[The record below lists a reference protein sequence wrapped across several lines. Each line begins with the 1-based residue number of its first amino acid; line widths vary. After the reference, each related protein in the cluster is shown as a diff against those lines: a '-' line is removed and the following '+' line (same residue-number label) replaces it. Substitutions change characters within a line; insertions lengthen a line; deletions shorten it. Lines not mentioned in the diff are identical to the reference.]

1 MHLRE
6 KNSDMSK
13 EERHGG
19 TFSWKDLGNIGVG
32 RPNLGP
38 GTTVMVYRLM
48 QYTLRATLVRH
59 YGDAVAD
66 RILSEA
72 GYVAGAEFCKNMLDT
87 SAGFDS
93 FVADWRE
100 KLEVLS
106 VGILRF
112 EKSDTREMD
121 FTLTISEDLDCSG
134 LPVSGV
140 TVCAYDEGFIAGVF
154 GTYTGREFDVK
165 EIDCWATGER
175 TCRFRAVLKS

>member
-1 MHLRE
+1 MSRE
-6 KNSDMSK
+6 QRNTV
-13 EERHGG
+13 
-19 TFSWKDLGNIGVG
+19 TFSWKDLGNIGLG

-38 GTTVMVYRLM
+38 GTTVMAYRLM

-59 YGDAVAD
+59 YGDAEAD
-66 RILSEA
+66 AILSEA
-72 GYVAGAEFCKNMLDT
+72 GYLAGAEFCKNMLDT
-87 SAGFDS
+87 SLDFDS
-93 FVADWRE
+93 FVADWRV
-100 KLEVLS
+100 KLQALS

-121 FTLTISEDLDCSG
+121 FTLTVSEDLDCSG
-134 LPVSGV
+134 LPVSEV
-140 TVCAYDEGFIAGVF
+140 AVCAYDEGFIAGVF

>member
-1 MHLRE
+1 MP
-6 KNSDMSK
+6 K
-13 EERHGG
+13 EDRNAGI
-19 TFSWKDLGNIGVG
+19 FSWKALGNIEVG

-38 GTTVMVYRLM
+38 RTTIMVYRLM

-59 YGDAVAD
+59 YGDDEANA
-66 RILSEA
+66 ILSEA
-72 GYVAGAEFCKNMLDT
+72 GYLAGAEFCKNMLDT
-87 SAGFDS
+87 SVDFDS

-100 KLEVLS
+100 KMEALS

-121 FTLTISEDLDCSG
+121 FTLTLSEDLDCSG

-140 TVCAYDEGFIAGVF
+140 AVCAYDEGFIAGVF
-154 GTYTGREFDVK
+154 GVYTGREFNVR